1 MRVYKLILMLVLL
14 AAVNTLAAQQKTAS
28 GVQMPDMPEMPG
40 MPEMP
45 SVSMDG
51 TFYKPTLPSAT
62 PGKTKDKKT
71 ESENTKN
78 TKSNEAI
85 LSEANSTTDIMTALL
100 GENSSLLTASDISSL
115 YDSGLFTG
123 ISSLNSTSSANYATT
138 STTNLLLQQVLN
150 SLNELKAEQK
160 KASSQ
165 EKTELEKK
173 QADSN
178 TFKNREPEILRF
190 RINGYN
196 IADSLTTVFFSDTEP
211 DGTFLLTADRRYFVN
226 QRTMTETFY
235 MLFKAVSSK
244 GSSVT
249 YKVMPSIAQDHKNEN
264 SYVYRLAEIKNL
276 TAEKTGNLVVMH
288 FNSDDFTADLLLD
301 IDKK

>member
-14 AAVNTLAAQQKTAS
+14 AAVNTLAAQQKTTS
-28 GVQMPDMPEMPG
+28 GVQMPNMPEMPD

-51 TFYKPTLPSAT
+51 TFYKPTLPSAN

-71 ESENTKN
+71 ESENIKN
-78 TKSNEAI
+78 NKSNEAI
-85 LSEANSTTDIMTALL
+85 LSDANSTTDIMTALL
-100 GENSSLLTASDISSL
+100 GESSSLLTASDISSL
-115 YDSGLFTG
+115 YDSGLFNS

-196 IADSLTTVFFSDTEP
+196 IADSLTTVFFSETEP

-249 YKVMPSIAQDHKNEN
+249 YKVMPSIVQDYKNEN
-264 SYVYRLAEIKNL
+264 SYVYRLAGIKNL